1 VVYFRLMV
9 GRTLGSYQ
17 IVEKLGEG
25 GMGEVWRA
33 RDTRLGRFVAVKVL
47 PADLARDADRRQR
60 FEAEARA
67 VGILNHPNI
76 VAVYDVGMDGDQAY
90 MVSELVEG
98 ESLRA
103 LIRRGPLSA
112 RKLADL
118 AAQIADGLAAAHGV
132 GIVHRDLKPEN
143 IMVTRDGRA
152 KILDFGLAK
161 QLPKST
167 GDETATALLSQPG
180 IVMGTVGYMSP
191 EQVRGE
197 LVDQRSDIFSFGCI
211 LYELAAGKRAF
222 EAGSAAEVLSAILK
236 DDPPP
241 IGNPAIEAI
250 MRRCLEKRADQ
261 RFQSA
266 ADLAF
271 ALRSISSITGS
282 QTALVAPKPVS
293 HSKWLRPAALVAIAI
308 LLVAGGYLLR
318 GRTATQN
325 LPDFERLTF
334 RQGHI
339 SAARF
344 TSDGQNVI
352 YTANWEGGPG
362 RTYLVTP
369 GNPESRDL
377 MMPENSQL
385 LSVSAAGDLALLVG
399 PFDPDGSGTLARNS
413 ITGGQTRELLEH
425 VMAGD
430 WTADGKAG
438 ALTRRVGGKWRL
450 EYPEGKVL
458 WESEWP
464 AYGLRIS
471 PDGERVAFC
480 VYDEGSRIG
489 IMTIDRSGKRKYLG
503 VVSSQISN
511 ADGARL
517 FWSADGREIWFRS
530 FDASDRGTIYGLT
543 LSGKRRLIARFP
555 GEVMLHDLLSS
566 GQALMS
572 TDATRVGILGAEP
585 GETTERDLS
594 VLDASNVASI
604 SQDGRMI
611 LVNATGASGG
621 QRGSIY
627 LRRTDGSPAIR
638 LGEGNGFTFSP
649 DGKWLTGYT
658 TPDAATRKFVLLPT
672 GIGEEKEIAIP
683 GFSKGIGLIVG
694 WLPGDQNYLVMGALS
709 AKKGWQLFA
718 WDAVRGTL
726 RPASPEGMSGEG
738 LPMLSPDGKR
748 FYHRGP
754 DSAWHV
760 YSVADGK
767 QSDMRGLTPH
777 DIPAGWRAG
786 NHSIYVRTHADTNK
800 MMRVAIL
807 DIDTGERKPWKEIHP
822 SRPVDEVFNLCVTPD
837 GGAYAYNY
845 RQAISD
851 LYLVKG
857 LK

>member
-1 VVYFRLMV
+1 MV

-47 PADLARDADRRQR
+47 PPDLARDPDRRQR

-67 VGILNHPNI
+67 VGALNHPNI
-76 VAVYDVGMDGDQAY
+76 VAVYDVGTDGDQTY

-98 ESLRA
+98 ESLRS
-103 LIRRGPLSA
+103 LIRRGPLNP
-112 RKLADL
+112 RRLAEL

-161 QLPKST
+161 QVSKSVA
-167 GDETATALLSQPG
+167 DETATALLSEPG

-197 LVDQRSDIFSFGCI
+197 TVDQRSDIFSFGCI
-211 LYELAAGKRAF
+211 LYELATGKRAF
-222 EAGSAAEVLSAILK
+222 QAGSAAEVLSAILK

-241 IGNPAIEAI
+241 VENQALDAII
-250 MRRCLEKRADQ
+250 RRCLEKQPDQ

-271 ALRSISSITGS
+271 ALRSISSSTGS
-282 QTALVAPKPVS
+282 QPALVPSKPES
-293 HSKWLRPAALVAIAI
+293 RSKWLRPVAMAVIVI

-318 GRTATQN
+318 DRTAIQN
-325 LPDFERLTF
+325 PPEFERLTF
-334 RQGHI
+334 RQGQI

-344 TSDGQNVI
+344 VGDAVV

-377 MMPENSQL
+377 MMPENSRL
-385 LSVSAAGDLALLVG
+385 LSATPAGDLALLVG
-399 PFDPDGSGTLARNS
+399 PFQPDGSGTLARS
-413 ITGGQTRELLEH
+413 SVTGGQARELIEH
-425 VMAGD
+425 VYAGD
-430 WTADGKAG
+430 WTADGRSG
-438 ALTRRVGGKWRL
+438 ALTRRVNGKWRL
-450 EYPEGKVL
+450 EYPEGQVL

-471 PDGERVAFC
+471 PDGDRVAFC
-480 VYDEGSRIG
+480 VYDQGSRIG
-489 IMTIDRSGKRKYLG
+489 IMTIDRAGNRQYLG
-503 VVSSQISN
+503 VVSSQISKAEN
-511 ADGARL
+511 AEL

-530 FDASDRGTIYGLT
+530 FDPSDLGTIYSLS
-543 LSGKRRLIARFP
+543 LSGKRRIVARMP
-555 GEVMLHDLLSS
+555 GEITLRDRLRNGLT
-566 GQALMS
+566 LIS
-572 TDATRVGILGAEP
+572 TDTTRVGILGLAP

-594 VLDASNVASI
+594 VLDASDLANI
-604 SQDGRMI
+604 SNDGRMI
-611 LVNATGASGG
+611 LTNAEGASGG
-621 QRGSIY
+621 PRGSIY
-627 LRRTDGSPAIR
+627 LRRTDGSPPIR
-638 LGEGNGFTFSP
+638 LGEGKAFHFSP

-658 TPDAATRKFVLLPT
+658 TPDAATRTFMLWPT
-672 GIGEEKEIAIP
+672 GTGEPKRTTVP
-683 GFSKGIGLIVG
+683 GLDMQMGVVVG
-694 WLPGDQNYLVMGALS
+694 WLPGDENYLVLGALPGHS
-709 AKKGWQLFA
+709 KGWQLFA
-718 WDAVRGTL
+718 WDAVHGAL
-726 RPASPEGMSGEG
+726 RPVSPEGVSGDAME
-738 LPMLSPDGKR
+738 LSPDGR
-748 FYHRGP
+748 RVLDRGP
-754 DSAWHV
+754 DGAWHV

-767 QSDMRGLTPH
+767 QSEIRGLTPH
-777 DIPAGWRAG
+777 DVPAGWCADG
-786 NHSIYVRTHADTNK
+786 HSIYVRTHADTNK
-800 MMRVAIL
+800 MMRVAVL
-807 DIDTGERKPWKEIHP
+807 NIDTGERKPWKEIQP
-822 SRPVDEVFNLCVTPD
+822 SRPVDEVFNLAITPD
-837 GGAYAYNY
+837 GSAYAYNY
-845 RQAISD
+845 RQATSD

>member
-1 VVYFRLMV
+1 MV

-47 PADLARDADRRQR
+47 PPDLARDSDRRQR

-76 VAVYDVGMDGDQAY
+76 VAVYDVGTDGDMAY

-98 ESLRA
+98 ESLRV

-112 RKLADL
+112 RKLTDL
-118 AAQIADGLAAAHGV
+118 ASQIADGLAAAHGV

-161 QLPKST
+161 QIPIST
-167 GDETATALLSQPG
+167 GNETATAVLSQPG

-197 LVDQRSDIFSFGCI
+197 PVDRRSDIFSFGCI
-211 LYELAAGKRAF
+211 LYELATSKRAF

-236 DDPPP
+236 DDPSAS
-241 IGNPAIEAI
+241 GNPALDAI
-250 MRRCLEKRADQ
+250 VRRCLEKQADQ

-271 ALRSISSITGS
+271 ALRSISTVTGS
-282 QTALVAPKPVS
+282 QPAVIAPEPVS
-293 HSKWLRPAALVAIAI
+293 HSKWLRFAAIAAVAA
-308 LLVAGGYLLR
+308 LLVATGYLLR
-318 GRTATQN
+318 DRTAVQN
-325 LPDFERLTF
+325 PPEFERLTF

-344 TSDGQNVI
+344 VGDAVI

-385 LSVSAAGDLALLVG
+385 LSVSAANDLALLVG

-425 VMAGD
+425 VFAGD
-430 WTADGKAG
+430 WTADGRSG
-438 ALTRRVGGKWRL
+438 ALSRRVNGKWRL
-450 EYPEGKVL
+450 EYPEGTVL
-458 WESEWP
+458 LESEWP
-464 AYGLRIS
+464 AFGLRIS

-480 VYDEGSRIG
+480 VYDQGSRVG
-489 IMTIDRSGKRKYLG
+489 IMTIDRAGKRQYLG
-503 VVSSQISN
+503 VVSSQISMAEN
-511 ADGARL
+511 ARL
-517 FWSADGREIWFRS
+517 FWSRDGREIWFRS
-530 FDASDRGTIYGLT
+530 LDANDLGTIYGLG
-543 LSGKRRLIARFP
+543 LNGKRRVIARFP
-555 GEVMLHDLLSS
+555 GEVKLHDLSRR
-566 GQALMS
+566 GEALIS
-572 TDATRVGILGAEP
+572 TDTTRVGILGVAP
-585 GETTERDLS
+585 GETAERDLS
-594 VLDASNVASI
+594 VLDATYVSSI
-604 SQDGRMI
+604 SQDGSMI
-611 LVNATGASGG
+611 LTNAVGASGG
-621 QRGSIY
+621 PHGSMY
-627 LRRTDGSPAIR
+627 LRRTDGSPAVR
-638 LGEGNGFTFSP
+638 LGEGNGFAFSP
-649 DGKWLTGYT
+649 DGKWLAGYT
-658 TPDAATRKFVLLPT
+658 TQDGVTRKFVLLPT
-672 GIGEEKEIAIP
+672 GTGEEKEVTVP
-683 GFSKGIGLIVG
+683 GLAKGSGLLVG
-694 WLPGDQNYLVMGALS
+694 WLPGDQNYLVMGALPG
-709 AKKGWQLFA
+709 KKGPWQLFA
-718 WDAVRGTL
+718 WDAVAGTV
-726 RPASPEGMSGEG
+726 RPVSPEGMSGEG
-738 LPMLSPDGKR
+738 LPLLSRDGRR
-748 FYHRGP
+748 FFHRGP
-754 DSAWHV
+754 DAAWHI
-760 YSVADGK
+760 YSISDGK

-777 DIPAGWRAG
+777 DIPAGWYSD
-786 NHSIYVRTHADTNK
+786 NHSIFVRTHADTNK

-807 DIDTGERKPWKEIHP
+807 NIDTGERKPWKEIHP
-822 SRPVDEVFNLCVTPD
+822 SRPVDEVSNLRVTPD
-837 GGAYAYNY
+837 GRAYAYNY
-845 RQAISD
+845 RQATSD